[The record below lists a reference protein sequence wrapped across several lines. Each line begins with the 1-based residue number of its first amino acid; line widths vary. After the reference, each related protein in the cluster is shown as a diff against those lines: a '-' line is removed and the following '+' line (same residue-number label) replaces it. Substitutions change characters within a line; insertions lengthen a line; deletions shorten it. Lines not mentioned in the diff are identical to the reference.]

1 MAFSRT
7 KDSMYLLF
15 MMYFLGF
22 KLEGHL
28 VTNQK
33 ICLFPLKR
41 SKPGL
46 WNGINK
52 DVENK
57 CLRTWNNYLL
67 IFFTTL
73 WLQDFTLI
81 CNLQF
86 MSCYLNMS
94 TIYSTQHLSSVFQ
107 LWFEPIISKPDSNSL
122 LTINIYLHDSA
133 SYIPRICY
141 CPNYTK
147 PPLLSVSQSSTL
159 STVYTHLSTYTS
171 SCLSSLLHLYI
182 WHPNPERE
190 EVATPACPIASYLN
204 MSL

>member
-1 MAFSRT
+1 
-7 KDSMYLLF
+7 
-15 MMYFLGF
+15 
-22 KLEGHL
+22 
-28 VTNQK
+28 
-33 ICLFPLKR
+33 
-41 SKPGL
+41 
-46 WNGINK
+46 
-52 DVENK
+52 
-57 CLRTWNNYLL
+57 
-67 IFFTTL
+67 
-73 WLQDFTLI
+73 
-81 CNLQF
+81 

-107 LWFEPIISKPDSNSL
+107 LWFEPIISKPNSNSL
-122 LTINIYLHDSA
+122 LTIIIYLHDSA
-133 SYIPRICY
+133 SYIPWICY

-204 MSL
+204 MSLWACFLKDIQQTFTQLFPHARHHTLCTLPVLSYLIFNNSMMRILLNWRNSGSKS